1 MSTRRNNSSLPQ
13 EKNLRDI
20 FIGYYQY
27 WHIFLFCIILCVF
40 LASIHIRYFNPSEYF
55 ISSTLLIKDSD
66 TNMFTPSMPGNFGSQ
81 GQNKKLGNEMV
92 ILRSNNLMRRVL
104 DELGLRTSYFIE
116 GRFSEI
122 EVYEG
127 YLPITVL
134 VNSVEPS
141 AYVMK
146 LKISP
151 LPNNKYKLVEY
162 DEENEPRE
170 NIYKFGQ
177 QISKSYAKFTVLGA
191 SDQTFTKDIN
201 IKFNNIEDLT
211 KLYSNKL
218 IISLESENSN
228 VLRLGL
234 KDNIPQRSINILNK
248 LVEVYNKEAIEDKTQ
263 VELNTIDFLD
273 ERIQFLSTELSD
285 VEKDVEIYK
294 KDNLLIN
301 VESNAQL
308 YMQTASEYN
317 KELVG
322 IELQLEIFQSIE
334 DYVSREELILIPN
347 SLNLSDPIII
357 SLIGRFN
364 EMQLERLR
372 LLRTIQPGSAMI
384 QNLDDQI
391 ANLKSNIKENLRNI
405 KNELILTRNN
415 LKNSSAQ
422 YQTKVRSV
430 PSIERELLEINRQQG
445 IKQEIYLFLLQKREE
460 AGLTLASTSPNSRII
475 DPATS
480 SDYPINNNKVVIYIL
495 ALGLGILL
503 PMGFIYT
510 KDLIDNKISD
520 RKEVEKLSDIPIL
533 GEIARFENK
542 EALQIIAGRNTIIA
556 EHFRLIR
563 ANLQFCNLKKEN
575 KVILVTS
582 CKSGEGK
589 TSFSINLGA
598 SIALTGKKVVILGF
612 DLRKP
617 RLLENLKMPVRMGIV
632 DYLITPELNIDS
644 IITPVKEVTGLCVI
658 GSGSNTFNPGELM
671 MSSRVELLI
680 NELRNKFD
688 KIIIDTSPIGQVAD
702 TFYLGPLSD
711 SSIFIVRYNNTT
723 KSQMEYLD
731 NLYHENKLNQ
741 PLLVL
746 NDAKKK
752 IGEVYGYGYGYNEP
766 NGHKKNQVETTESKA
781 SNFI

>member
-1 MSTRRNNSSLPQ
+1 MSRRRNDSSLPQ
-13 EKNLRDI
+13 EKNLRNI
-20 FIGYYQY
+20 FIGYYEY
-27 WHIFLFCIILCVF
+27 WHVFLICIILCIF
-40 LASIHIRYFNPSEYF
+40 FASIYIRYYSPSEYL
-55 ISSTLLIKDSD
+55 ITSTLLIKDSD
-66 TNMFTPSMPGNFGSQ
+66 TNIFTPTMPGNFGSQ
-81 GQNKKLGNEMV
+81 SQNKKLGNEMV
-92 ILRSNNLMRRVL
+92 ILRSSNLMRRVL
-104 DELGLRTSYFIE
+104 DELGLRTSYYIE

-127 YLPITVL
+127 YLPISVI
-134 VNSVEPS
+134 VNNVDPS
-141 AYVMK
+141 AYGMK

-151 LPNNKYKLVEY
+151 LPNNTFKLIEY
-162 DEENEPRE
+162 DEVNEPRQ

-177 QISKSYAKFTVLGA
+177 QISKPYAKFTVLGA
-191 SDQTFTKDIN
+191 SDQTFLNDIN
-201 IKFNNIEDLT
+201 IRFNNIEDFT
-211 KLYSNKL
+211 KHYSKNL

-301 VESNAQL
+301 VESNAQM

-317 KELVG
+317 KELVS

-334 DYVSREELILIPN
+334 DYVSKEELSLIPN

-384 QNLDDQI
+384 QNLEDQI

-445 IKQEIYLFLLQKREE
+445 IKQQIYLFLLQKREE

-480 SDYPINNNKVVIYIL
+480 TDYPINNNKSVIYIL
-495 ALGLGILL
+495 ALGLGIFL
-503 PMGFIYT
+503 PIGYIYA
-510 KDLIDNKISD
+510 KDLIDDKISD
-520 RKEVEKLSDIPIL
+520 RKEVEKLIDIPIL
-533 GEIARFENK
+533 GEIAHFENK
-542 EALQIIAGRNTIIA
+542 DPLQIIAGRNTIIA

-563 ANLQFCNLKKEN
+563 ANLQFCNLRKEN

-617 RLLENLKMPVRMGIV
+617 RLMENLKLHHRIGIV
-632 DYLITPELNIDS
+632 DYLVTPEINLDS
-644 IITPVKEVTGLCVI
+644 IITPVPEVTGLYVI

-711 SSIFIVRYNNTT
+711 SSILVVRYNYTT
-723 KSQMEYLD
+723 KSQMEYLG
-731 NLYHENKLNQ
+731 NLYFEKKLNQ

-752 IGEVYGYGYGYNEP
+752 VGDIYGYGYGNNEP
-766 NGHKKNQVETTESKA
+766 NGHKKIQVDLPETKL
-781 SNFI
+781 NNLI